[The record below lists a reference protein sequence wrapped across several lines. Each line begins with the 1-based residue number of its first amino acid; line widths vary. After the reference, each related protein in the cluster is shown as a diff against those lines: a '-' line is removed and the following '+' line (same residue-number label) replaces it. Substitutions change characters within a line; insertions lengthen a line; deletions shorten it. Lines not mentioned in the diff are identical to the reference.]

1 MIEIRPETAA
11 DRAAVRRV
19 NEAAFGQPEEAD
31 LVDRIRERAA
41 GYLGLVATEA
51 GEVVGHIAFSPVE
64 IDGHPGVSVWGLA
77 PMAVRPDRQRAGV
90 GSRLVRAGL
99 AACRAEGGEA
109 VVVLGHP
116 AYYPRFGFAS
126 AAGRGIGNEYGAPPE
141 AFMVLELVPGALDGD
156 DGLIVYPTAFG
167 LVS

>member
-1 MIEIRPETAA
+1 MIEIRTETAA

-99 AACRAEGGEA
+99 AACRAEGEEA
-109 VVVLGHP
+109 VVALGHP

-141 AFMVLELVPGALDGD
+141 AFMVLDLVPGALDGVA
-156 DGLIVYPTAFG
+156 GTARYDPA
-167 LVS
+167 LAV